1 MRELFFS
8 HAIREAIEQEMERDE
23 RVILLGEDIAEYGGA
38 FKLTEGIARRF
49 GTERVR
55 NTPISEG
62 GFVGVSVGAAL
73 TGLRPVVEIM
83 FMDFITLAMDQI
95 ANHAAKFRYQFGE
108 QAKVPMV
115 LRTPA
120 GAGRGYGPTHSQSLE
135 KWLVA
140 TPGLVVAAPATP
152 VDAKGML
159 KSAIRCDDP
168 VMFIESKI
176 LYGRRGDVPE
186 GDYTV
191 PLGEAR
197 IAREGADVT
206 IVAYSRMS
214 EEALTAGP
222 GLAEHDI
229 EAAVIDLRT
238 LAPLDIETVTASVEE
253 TGRVVVVEEGDR
265 RANRRGLFR
274 LSAGP
279 PDTGRRDGHSR
290 TVKPSARAG
299 RDAGL
304 GGHRPSGSA
313 TGSRLLTRGARQG
326 SPRTYAQ
333 RPAHTSWAFVVLERR
348 SGRRRLLTDQPV
360 EAQEKL
366 VRSDRLRDEIVA
378 PGLESRH
385 AVMHRILSGDHD
397 ARRGGD
403 LPQLAH
409 QVRALKVGEKPVK
422 ENDIRLLAPGH
433 REARLPVLSFD
444 DLVVGTDEYCSE
456 CSDYGF
462 IVVYDEYLFHSRPS
476 RAKSSP

>member
-1 MRELFFS
+1 MREIFFS
-8 HAIREAIEQEMERDE
+8 HAIREALEEEMARDE
-23 RVILLGEDIAEYGGA
+23 RVILIGEDIAEYGGA

-108 QAKVPMV
+108 QARVPMV

-206 IVAYSRMS
+206 IVAYSRMT
-214 EEALTAGP
+214 EEALKAAQA
-222 GLAEHDI
+222 LAEHDI

-253 TGRVVVVEEGDR
+253 TGRVVVVEEG
-265 RANRRGLFR
+265 NQTGGI
-274 LSAGP
+274 AG
-279 PDTGRRDGHSR
+279 
-290 TVKPSARAG
+290 
-299 RDAGL
+299 
-304 GGHRPSGSA
+304 
-313 TGSRLLTRGARQG
+313 
-326 SPRTYAQ
+326 
-333 RPAHTSWAFVVLERR
+333 
-348 SGRRRLLTDQPV
+348 
-360 EAQEKL
+360 
-366 VRSDRLRDEIVA
+366 EIVA
-378 PGLESRH
+378 RIVEDCFDYLQAPPTRVAAMDIPVPSSRVLEQAATPDWEDIGR
-385 AVMHRILSGDHD
+385 A
-397 ARRGGD
+397 AA
-403 LPQLAH
+403 QL
-409 QVRALKVGEKPVK
+409 VR
-422 ENDIRLLAPGH
+422 
-433 REARLPVLSFD
+433 
-444 DLVVGTDEYCSE
+444 
-456 CSDYGF
+456 DY
-462 IVVYDEYLFHSRPS
+462 
-476 RAKSSP
+476 

>member
-206 IVAYSRMS
+206 IVAYSRMT
-214 EEALTAGP
+214 EEALKAAQA
-222 GLAEHDI
+222 LAEHDI

-238 LAPLDIETVTASVEE
+238 LAPLDIETVTASVEG
-253 TGRVVVVEEGDR
+253 TGRVVVVEEG
-265 RANRRGLFR
+265 NQTGGI
-274 LSAGP
+274 AG
-279 PDTGRRDGHSR
+279 
-290 TVKPSARAG
+290 
-299 RDAGL
+299 
-304 GGHRPSGSA
+304 
-313 TGSRLLTRGARQG
+313 
-326 SPRTYAQ
+326 
-333 RPAHTSWAFVVLERR
+333 
-348 SGRRRLLTDQPV
+348 
-360 EAQEKL
+360 
-366 VRSDRLRDEIVA
+366 EIVA
-378 PGLESRH
+378 
-385 AVMHRILSGDHD
+385 RIVEDCFDYLQAPP
-397 ARRGGD
+397 ARVAAMD
-403 LPQLAH
+403 LPVPASRVLEQAATPDWEDIGRAAAQL
-409 QVRALKVGEKPVK
+409 VR
-422 ENDIRLLAPGH
+422 
-433 REARLPVLSFD
+433 
-444 DLVVGTDEYCSE
+444 
-456 CSDYGF
+456 DY
-462 IVVYDEYLFHSRPS
+462 
-476 RAKSSP
+476 